1 MFIIETLPHA
11 DFTRRNDDLHMDL
24 DILLVDA
31 LVRYR
36 SDIRGAF
43 RYTFSTM
50 SHEIL
55 INEAH
60 VYKRPR
66 LHVSPLFQINYLEIR
81 K

>member
-36 SDIRGAF
+36 SEIRVAF
-43 RYTFSTM
+43 RYTFTAM
-50 SHEIL
+50 SREIL
-55 INEAH
+55 IHEVHIYVA
-60 VYKRPR
+60 
-66 LHVSPLFQINYLEIR
+66 PLFQINYL
-81 K
+81 